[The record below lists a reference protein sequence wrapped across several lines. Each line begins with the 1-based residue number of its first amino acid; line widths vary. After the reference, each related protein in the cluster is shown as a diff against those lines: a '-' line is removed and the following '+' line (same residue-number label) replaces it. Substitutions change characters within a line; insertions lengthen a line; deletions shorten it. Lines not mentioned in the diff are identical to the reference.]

1 MIFRI
6 ILAIKDIDVS
16 IFVMKKKSL
25 GISHDISVKMFVIF
39 TYFKKKKKIVK
50 FLILSFGPYIFLK
63 MKKISEL

>member
-6 ILAIKDIDVS
+6 IPAIKDIDVS

-39 TYFKKKKKIVK
+39 TYFKKKIVK